1 MGGEPLLGKKG
12 SSVVVEVVVVV
23 VVLLLLLL
31 VAAAAGDVGVVVV
44 AAAAAAAA
52 AAHVLG
58 WSDAK
63 RGRQKF
69 HHSTFRRIGKTP
81 LVFLCFVTVNHLLT
95 MVQLLVL
102 GLIAGVGP
110 SNVFAS
116 ASVVP
121 DFGADFQP
129 AQGPNMNGDFVL
141 STTPGGKE
149 GLFPKTYTDFPG
161 GVEAYDVLS
170 PPITTLYSQVW
181 WAPLAPVSFPE
192 EMIAKYTNKTVAIV
206 GWEIDQVRVLPDGT
220 EHSVPISATYNH
232 HYNLQIIGAA
242 AQFKKIW
249 LNGPHDPRAKELLRA
264 SHGMVAYDQ
273 PHYVPEIV
281 GDTSRGPASAFVTS
295 GNGGEYRKTFHG
307 FAPGHA
313 VVIDSPTQIQL
324 SPMQIDTWNRDEMDI
339 SQPLPPKF
347 VAGPLPRSSEAPVNA
362 SYSGL
367 LECPMTTRL
376 TKVVDGAYVVEGAG
390 GVCAAPILT
399 FQECFHAAASTL
411 GNEGTPA
418 SQFKNTTGSAP
429 QRPSG
434 CSVSSSIDSGS
445 GSNHIQVYF
454 NELSNSTVGCAA
466 DAGIVSGAA
475 SSLVDVAVTLNATS
489 KLATISLTGPS
500 DVWFGVGFGAQAMAD
515 RPWTIVVDG
524 NGNVSE
530 RHLGGESPN
539 SHIAGDPLQPSV
551 TVVGSSVASTLRT
564 VVLTRPFQGAGPDY
578 YTFNASA
585 SNMVLPFI
593 NAIGSGPDLA
603 YVATHFVECA
613 FDNFENC
620 SMNDSPRLP
629 SISAGTTK
637 TRLRQSCRCFL
648 DPPLR
653 VHACAQ
659 KLLHLLAWQL
669 GNWCTMQQISLVMW
683 ALVLLRS
690 DNKNASRFQRLF

>member
-1 MGGEPLLGKKG
+1 M
-12 SSVVVEVVVVV
+12 
-23 VVLLLLLL
+23 
-31 VAAAAGDVGVVVV
+31 
-44 AAAAAAAA
+44 
-52 AAHVLG
+52 
-58 WSDAK
+58 
-63 RGRQKF
+63 
-69 HHSTFRRIGKTP
+69 
-81 LVFLCFVTVNHLLT
+81 
-95 MVQLLVL
+95 MQLLVL

-110 SNVFAS
+110 SS
-116 ASVVP
+116 AVSSAPVVP

-149 GLFPKTYTDFPG
+149 GLFPKTYTDYPG

-192 EMIAKYTNKTVAIV
+192 EMVTKYANKTVAIV

-220 EHSVPISATYNH
+220 EQSVPISATYNH
-232 HYNLQIIGAA
+232 HYNLQMIGAA
-242 AQFKKIW
+242 AKFKKIW
-249 LNGPHDPRAKELLRA
+249 LNGPQDPRAKELLRA

-376 TKVVDGAYVVEGAG
+376 TKVIDGAYVVQGAG
-390 GVCAAPILT
+390 GVCATPILT

-411 GNEGTPA
+411 GTEGTPA
-418 SQFKNTTGSAP
+418 SQFKNVTGSDP
-429 QRPSG
+429 LRPAG

-445 GSNHIQVYF
+445 GSNRVQVYF
-454 NELSNSTVGCAA
+454 NELTNSTVGCAA
-466 DAGIVSGAA
+466 GAGVVSGAA
-475 SSLVDVAVTLNATS
+475 SSLVDVTVSLNATS
-489 KLATISLTGPS
+489 NLATISLTGPS

-524 NGNVSE
+524 DGNVTE

-539 SHIAGDPLQPSV
+539 SHVAGDPLQPSV
-551 TVVGSSVASTLRT
+551 TVVGSSVAAALRT
-564 VVLTRPFQGAGPDY
+564 VVLTRPFQGAGPGY
-578 YTFNASA
+578 YTFNATGSD
-585 SNMVLPFI
+585 MVIPFI
-593 NAIGSGPDLA
+593 NAVGSGPDLA
-603 YVATHFVECA
+603 YVPTHFTGFALETLHFFRRRTTLTAAALGFCRYHKDKA
-613 FDNFENC
+613 
-620 SMNDSPRLP
+620 PAKLALLP
-629 SISAGTTK
+629 QAPASAGACICPEAPAPFGMATGQLVYRATNQSGDVGTGSVAFGQQK
-637 TRLRQSCRCFL
+637 CKPFPATVLNEQRNPTCDIRCVATAPGGRL
-648 DPPLR
+648 
-653 VHACAQ
+653 
-659 KLLHLLAWQL
+659 
-669 GNWCTMQQISLVMW
+669 G
-683 ALVLLRS
+683 ALVCALPLACSKASRS
-690 DNKNASRFQRLF
+690 DLSCMF